1 MIQGNLIFIRKEGV
15 QMNFGMILDLLI
27 MACGIY
33 MVYWAVQMK
42 STNKIPAMLVG
53 KGFPINRA
61 KDPEGFIKFTFPF
74 TFSTGVVLFAMG
86 LIGALELFI
95 TYPLAETL
103 MRIVLVAVIIAYGVV
118 LMKAQKKYLVGIK

>member
-1 MIQGNLIFIRKEGV
+1 
-15 QMNFGMILDLLI
+15 MNFGMILDLLI
-27 MACGIY
+27 MACGVY

-42 STNKIPAMLVG
+42 YTNKIPAMLVG

-86 LIGALELFI
+86 LIGALGLFI

>member
-1 MIQGNLIFIRKEGV
+1 MYCEYEKEGV
-15 QMNFGMILDLLI
+15 QMSFGMILDLLI
-27 MACGIY
+27 MACGVY

-61 KDPEGFIKFTFPF
+61 KDPDGFIRFTFPF
-74 TFSTGVVLFAMG
+74 TFVTGVMLFFMG
-86 LIGALELFI
+86 LVGALGLFI

-103 MRIVLVAVIIAYGVV
+103 MRIVMVVVIIAYGVV

>member
-1 MIQGNLIFIRKEGV
+1 MS
-15 QMNFGMILDLLI
+15 FGMILDLLI
-27 MACGIY
+27 MACGVY

-42 STNKIPAMLVG
+42 STNKIPVMLVG

-74 TFSTGVVLFAMG
+74 TFSTGVALFAMG
-86 LIGALELFI
+86 LVGALGLFI

>member
-1 MIQGNLIFIRKEGV
+1 
-15 QMNFGMILDLLI
+15 MNFGMILDLLI